1 MGPKTVCRENEC
13 KKRHPVTCKFRENCK
28 FHKKAICAFKH
39 VPLTNGKTKN
49 DEALDKLLEENRT
62 LIREIENLKAKNE
75 MLEVELKRY
84 VTSIHDKEI
93 EVVDEKKE
101 EIFMCEK
108 CDFKAHSTTVLDTH
122 ISEKHT
128 AENLKINPN
137 LKVCLSESNY
147 YCVP

>member
-1 MGPKTVCRENEC
+1 MASLKRSPQSRDIFNVTSASDDDSYQKVFSNKNLFQCYHNNRGYCSFRDKCRYRHFTQVCPKTVCRENEC

-49 DEALDKLLEENRT
+49 DEALDKLLEENKT

-84 VTSIHDKEI
+84 VTPMHR
-93 EVVDEKKE
+93 
-101 EIFMCEK
+101 
-108 CDFKAHSTTVLDTH
+108 
-122 ISEKHT
+122 
-128 AENLKINPN
+128 N
-137 LKVCLSESNY
+137 
-147 YCVP
+147 